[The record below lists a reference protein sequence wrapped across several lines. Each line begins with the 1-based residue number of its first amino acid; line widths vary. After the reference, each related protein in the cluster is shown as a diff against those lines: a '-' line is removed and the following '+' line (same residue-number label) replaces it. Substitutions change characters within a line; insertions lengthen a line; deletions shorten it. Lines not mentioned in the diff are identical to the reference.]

1 MWSLISK
8 SRCWLLLDFGE
19 EPLVLAQLGG
29 GTTTG
34 AHGSQGEVI
43 HAERLEAGTIHRGR
57 GLVGTM
63 GNNLLFLGSSVF

>member
-8 SRCWLLLDFGE
+8 SRCWLLLDSGE

-29 GTTTG
+29 GATTG
-34 AHGSQGEVI
+34 THASQGEVMY
-43 HAERLEAGTIHRGR
+43 AERLEAGTIHRGR
-57 GLVGTM
+57 GLVDTM